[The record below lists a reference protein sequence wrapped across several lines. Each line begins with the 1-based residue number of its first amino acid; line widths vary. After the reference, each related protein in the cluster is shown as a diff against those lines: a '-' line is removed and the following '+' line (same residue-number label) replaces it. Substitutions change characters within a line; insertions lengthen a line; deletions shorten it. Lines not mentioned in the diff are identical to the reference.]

1 MYGEPP
7 GLVVNAEDSRSE
19 RRGFKSQLHQKNLDG
34 NDGPLDG
41 RKTNE
46 NNKDSQMGQ
55 VTPKKYLKK
64 KYINCIVKNFT
75 IKTKKNSSRISNVE
89 KCRIYRVCH

>member
-1 MYGEPP
+1 V
-7 GLVVNAEDSRSE
+7 GLNSS
-19 RRGFKSQLHQKNLDG
+19 FTKKNLDG

-64 KYINCIVKNFT
+64 NFSNSK
-75 IKTKKNSSRISNVE
+75 IKRWILE
-89 KCRIYRVCH
+89 